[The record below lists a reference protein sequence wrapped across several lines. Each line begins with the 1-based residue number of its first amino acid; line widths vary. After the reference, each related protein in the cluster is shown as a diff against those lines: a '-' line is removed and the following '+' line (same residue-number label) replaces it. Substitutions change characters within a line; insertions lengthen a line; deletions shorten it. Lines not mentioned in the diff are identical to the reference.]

1 MIIEI
6 GHYFLIVAL
15 CVALAQSVFPL
26 IGAQRR
32 DASLMAFASTAAV
45 AQFLLVAGAF
55 GALTYAYV
63 TSDFT
68 VLNVV
73 QNSHT
78 SKPLIYKISGVWGNH
93 EGSMLLWVLI
103 LTLFG
108 AAVAVFGENLP
119 ASLRARTLAV
129 QALIGVAFLL
139 FILFTSNPF
148 QRVFPPPLNGNDLN
162 PLLQDP
168 GLAIHPPFLYLGY
181 VGFSIAFSFAVA
193 ALLEGRVDAAWAR
206 WVRPWTLAAWVCLTI
221 GIALGSWWAYYTLGW
236 GGWWFWDPVE
246 NASFMPWLVGT
257 ALLHSAVV
265 VEKRDALKSW
275 TILLAILTFSLSLL
289 GAFLVRSGVLSS
301 VHAFAVDPERGVFI
315 LLILAVFVGGS
326 LSLYAWRAPSM
337 QGGGMFAPISREGSL
352 VLNNYLLTIATAV
365 VLIGTLYP
373 LFLDAMG
380 GAKVTVGPPYFNAVF
395 VPVMIP
401 MIVAMAVGPM
411 LAWKRGDLRAAAQ
424 RLWAAFGG
432 ALAAALVVVWA
443 TGGHVAPAIGLG
455 LAVWLVLGAM
465 TEFAERV
472 ALFRQSLRDSWRRAV
487 NLPRSAVGAMIAH
500 AGVGVMVA
508 GVTGASLW
516 VTESVSVMRPG
527 DSKTVAGY
535 VLTLKSV
542 EPTPG
547 PNYKAQRAIISM
559 VSPSGATDELYPEKR
574 AFNVSGQVMTHAAIR
589 TTGYDDIYV
598 ALGEPD
604 GKGGWT
610 VRAWRHPLVPWIWFG
625 ALIMAIGGVVSLA
638 DRRLRVGAP
647 SKASMPSA
655 AAGAAPAE

>member
-15 CVALAQSVFPL
+15 CVAVAQTVLPL
-26 IGAQRR
+26 IGAARR

-45 AQFLLVAGAF
+45 AQFLLTAGAF
-55 GALTYAYV
+55 AVLMHAYV

-68 VLNVV
+68 VLNVI

-108 AAVAVFGENLP
+108 AAVALFGGNLP
-119 ASLRARTLAV
+119 ATLRARTLAV
-129 QALIGVAFLL
+129 QASIAVAFLL

-206 WVRPWTLAAWVCLTI
+206 WVRPWTLAAWVNLTI

-301 VHAFAVDPERGVFI
+301 VHAFAVDPQRGVFV

-326 LSLYAWRAPSM
+326 LALYAWRAPSM

-352 VLNNYLLTIATAV
+352 VLNNYLLTIATAA

-380 GAKVTVGPPYFNAVF
+380 GSKVTVGPPYFNAVF

-401 MIVAMAVGPM
+401 MIIAMAVGPM

-432 ALAAALVVVWA
+432 ALALALVVVWA
-443 TGGHVAPAIGLG
+443 SGGDVAGALGLG
-455 LAVWLVLGAM
+455 LAVWLVLGAF
-465 TEFAERV
+465 TEFAERT

-516 VTESVSVMRPG
+516 VTESVTVMRPG

-535 VLTLKSV
+535 ALTLKSV
-542 EPTPG
+542 ESVPG
-547 PNYKAQRAIISM
+547 PNYKAQRATVDLIS
-559 VSPSGATDELYPEKR
+559 PTGATGVLYPEKR

-598 ALGEPD
+598 ALGDAD

-625 ALIMAIGGVVSLA
+625 ALIMSFGGIVSLA

-647 SKASMPSA
+647 TKASVSSA

>member
-1 MIIEI
+1 MIVEI
-6 GHYFLIVAL
+6 GHYLLIIAL
-15 CVALAQSVFPL
+15 CVAVAQTVAPL
-26 IGAQRR
+26 IGAARR
-32 DASLMAFASTAAV
+32 DPSLMAFASTAAV
-45 AQFLLVAGAF
+45 AQFLLTAAAF
-55 GALTYAYV
+55 GILMHAYV

-93 EGSMLLWVLI
+93 EGSMLLWILI

-108 AAVAVFGENLP
+108 AAVALFGGNLP

-129 QALIGVAFLL
+129 QASIAVAFLL
-139 FILFTSNPF
+139 FVLFTSNPF
-148 QRVFPPPLNGNDLN
+148 ERVFPPPPNGNDLN

-206 WVRPWTLAAWVCLTI
+206 WVRPWTLAAWICLTI

-275 TILLAILTFSLSLL
+275 TILLSILTFSLSLL

-301 VHAFAVDPERGVFI
+301 VHAFAVDPDRGVFV
-315 LLILAVFVGGS
+315 LLILAIFVGGS

-352 VLNNYLLTIATAV
+352 VLNNYLLTIAAAV

-401 MIVAMAVGPM
+401 LIAAMAIGPM
-411 LAWKRGDLRAAAQ
+411 LAWKRGDFRAAIQ

-432 ALAAALVVVWA
+432 ALSVAIVVVWA
-443 TGGHVAPAIGLG
+443 TGGDVAPAVGLG
-455 LAVWLVLGAM
+455 LAAWLIMGAL
-465 TEFAERV
+465 TEFAERT
-472 ALFRQSLRDSWRRAV
+472 ALFRQPLSATWRRAV
-487 NLPRSAVGAMIAH
+487 NLPRSAGGAMIAH

-508 GVTGASLW
+508 GITGASLW
-516 VTESVSVMRPG
+516 VTESVTVMRPD

-535 VLTLKSV
+535 ALTLRSV
-542 EPTPG
+542 DPVLG
-547 PNYKAQRAIISM
+547 PNYKAQRATLSL
-559 VSPSGATDELYPEKR
+559 VSPTGATGMLYPEKR
-574 AFNVSGQVMTHAAIR
+574 VFNVSGQVMTHAAIR

-610 VRAWRHPLVPWIWFG
+610 VRAWRHPLVPWIWIG
-625 ALIMAIGGVVSLA
+625 ALIMAIGGAVSLA
-638 DRRLRVGAP
+638 DRRLRIGAP
-647 SKASMPSA
+647 TRASA
-655 AAGAAPAE
+655 APPAVAAAPAE

>member
-15 CVALAQSVFPL
+15 CVALAQTVLPL
-26 IGAQRR
+26 IGAGRR
-32 DASLMAFASTAAV
+32 DASLMAFASTAAI
-45 AQFLLVAGAF
+45 AQFLLVAGSFA
-55 GALTYAYV
+55 ALTHAYV

-68 VLNVV
+68 VLNVI

-108 AAVAVFGENLP
+108 AAVAVFGGNLP
-119 ASLRARTLAV
+119 ATLRARTLAV
-129 QALIGVAFLL
+129 QASIAVAFLI

-148 QRVFPPPLNGNDLN
+148 ERVFPPPLNGNDLN

-315 LLILAVFVGGS
+315 LLILAIFVGGS

-337 QGGGMFAPISREGSL
+337 QGGGMFSPISREGSL
-352 VLNNYLLTIATAV
+352 VLNNYLLTIATAA

-401 MIVAMAVGPM
+401 MIMAMAVGPM

-432 ALAAALVVVWA
+432 ALALALVVVWVS
-443 TGGHVAPAIGLG
+443 GGDVAGALG
-455 LAVWLVLGAM
+455 LALATWLILGAL
-465 TEFAERV
+465 TEFAERT

-487 NLPRSAVGAMIAH
+487 NLPRSAIGAMIAH

-516 VTESVSVMRPG
+516 VTESVTVMRPG

-535 VLTLKSV
+535 TLTLKGVESV
-542 EPTPG
+542 PG
-547 PNYKAQRAIISM
+547 PNYKAQRGIIDL
-559 VSPSGATDELYPEKR
+559 VSPTGSVGVLHPEKR

-610 VRAWRHPLVPWIWFG
+610 VRAWRHPLVPWIWVG
-625 ALIMAIGGVVSLA
+625 ALIMSLGGVVSLA

-647 SKASMPSA
+647 TKAAIPSA